1 MKKKIICAGI
11 LDTKGEEIKY
21 IAKQV
26 EAAGGEPVIMELSV
40 GKETGWADIGL
51 SQILSI
57 TGRTPEELFKEDRH
71 QAAAWVTE
79 AAIKYVAKLYLDGGI
94 DGDRKSVV

>member
-57 TGRTPEELFKEDRH
+57 TEELLKNSSRRI
-71 QAAAWVTE
+71 
-79 AAIKYVAKLYLDGGI
+79 AIRQQLGLQKQL
-94 DGDRKSVV
+94 

>member
-26 EAAGGEPVIMELSV
+26 EAAAGNHG
-40 GKETGWADIGL
+40 A
-51 SQILSI
+51 
-57 TGRTPEELFKEDRH
+57 
-71 QAAAWVTE
+71 
-79 AAIKYVAKLYLDGGI
+79 
-94 DGDRKSVV
+94 

>member
-26 EAAGGEPVIMELSV
+26 EAGNHGA
-40 GKETGWADIGL
+40 
-51 SQILSI
+51 
-57 TGRTPEELFKEDRH
+57 
-71 QAAAWVTE
+71 
-79 AAIKYVAKLYLDGGI
+79 
-94 DGDRKSVV
+94 

>member
-26 EAAGGEPVIMELSV
+26 EAAGGEPVIMELVLEKKQDGQIS
-40 GKETGWADIGL
+40 GL
-51 SQILSI
+51 
-57 TGRTPEELFKEDRH
+57 
-71 QAAAWVTE
+71 V
-79 AAIKYVAKLYLDGGI
+79 
-94 DGDRKSVV
+94 KS

>member
-26 EAAGGEPVIMELSV
+26 EGS
-40 GKETGWADIGL
+40 
-51 SQILSI
+51 
-57 TGRTPEELFKEDRH
+57 R
-71 QAAAWVTE
+71 
-79 AAIKYVAKLYLDGGI
+79 
-94 DGDRKSVV
+94 